1 MRTTWRESR
10 VECRVRRVFRAREDA
25 QRSSLITHLFRRA
38 FTLIELLVVI
48 AIIGL
53 LAALL
58 APVLK
63 NFSKPD
69 VTIAAT
75 RQMLDDVA
83 RARQLA
89 ISHRSTVFM
98 VFIPTNFW
106 ANADASAWSKLPAP
120 IRTSTVVTQL
130 YAAQWNGYMMVS
142 LRDVGDQPGRTYPED
157 LVRVKTLPDGAFIA
171 PFKFTAPVY
180 NPNFTNSV
188 ITPLNRPDLPIYGFL
203 YTNNIPFPTADVLT
217 NAGPPNPDYLDT
229 FNLFGGLQL
238 PYIAF
243 NYLGQLTSG
252 DGAVL
257 AYDENIPLDYGII
270 AAARN
275 PTNKMAMQAPP
286 SVTELPPGNSTNIS
300 YNVIHVDRLTGR
312 ARLERQ
318 DQL

>member
-1 MRTTWRESR
+1 MKIKWQVTSDKW
-10 VECRVRRVFRAREDA
+10 RVRRLYRARGNSHH
-25 QRSSLITHLFRRA
+25 SSLITRNFLRA
-38 FTLIELLVVI
+38 FTLIELLTVI

-75 RQMLDDVA
+75 RQMLDDLA

-89 ISHRSTVFM
+89 ISERSTVYM
-98 VFIPTNFW
+98 VFVPTNFW
-106 ANADASAWSKLPAP
+106 ANADATPWSALPLP

-142 LRDVGDQPGRTYPED
+142 LRGVGDQPGRTYPED

-171 PFKFTAPVY
+171 PFKFTAPPY
-180 NPNFTNSV
+180 PGAPAYPT
-188 ITPLNRPDLPIYGFL
+188 NRPDLPIYGFL
-203 YTNNIPFPTADVLT
+203 YTNTIPFPTADVET
-217 NAGPPNPDYLDT
+217 NVSFMNSY
-229 FNLFGGLQL
+229 NFGSVHFINL
-238 PYIAF
+238 PYVAF

-252 DGAVL
+252 DGSVL
-257 AYDENIPLDYGII
+257 SYDENIPLDYGII

-275 PTNKMAMQAPP
+275 PTNKMAMQASP
-286 SVTELPPGNSTNIS
+286 SVSELPPGNSTSIS